1 MVKVTKIWVLD
12 TKNQTEFKRSSKI
25 SRKMQTKCRLDDKVK
40 TFFFSQ
46 FTNEA
51 VESPDHKRH
60 HSFSVKCLWN
70 VQIQILNLPK
80 RPS

>member
-1 MVKVTKIWVLD
+1 MLLIITQRYELVFTKGPSAV
-12 TKNQTEFKRSSKI
+12 
-25 SRKMQTKCRLDDKVK
+25 DDVVK

-51 VESPDHKRH
+51 VESPDHKTH